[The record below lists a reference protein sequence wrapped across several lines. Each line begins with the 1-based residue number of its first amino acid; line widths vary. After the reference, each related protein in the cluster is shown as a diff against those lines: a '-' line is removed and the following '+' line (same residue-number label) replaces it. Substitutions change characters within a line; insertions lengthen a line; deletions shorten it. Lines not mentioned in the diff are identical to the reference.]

1 MSSVAELE
9 QRVAVIERD
18 LQDLR
23 RRVVDD
29 NWLSYF
35 DGAFQD
41 EPAFDEVLR
50 YGREFRESDR
60 PVEEEAS

>member
-23 RRVVDD
+23 RRVVDE
-29 NWLSYF
+29 NWLSHF
-35 DGAFQD
+35 DGAFEG

-60 PVEEEAS
+60 PEEEEAS